1 MRQSPLECLAVEYGD
16 STILNT
22 TVDLEYA
29 HLLSD
34 LDVCG
39 LSTTGH
45 DSKWTGEGGEAQI
58 PCGQSRARVADVIW
72 NATGKACYTDRY
84 GN

>member
-1 MRQSPLECLAVEYGD
+1 MRQSPLECLAVEYD
-16 STILNT
+16 ESTILNT

-29 HLLSD
+29 HLLND

-45 DSKWTGEGGEAQI
+45 D
-58 PCGQSRARVADVIW
+58 
-72 NATGKACYTDRY
+72 GK
-84 GN
+84 